1 MIKKTH
7 EEFETNEYAT
17 NHTNIHPD
25 LENKTKHLEKNKEL
39 KEKLLKIIEIYLEE
53 ES

>member
-7 EEFETNEYAT
+7 EEFETNEYVT
-17 NHTNIHPD
+17 NHTNTHPD
-25 LENKTKHLEKNKEL
+25 LENKIKHLEKNKEL